1 MGRDACIAS
10 RPVNQS
16 AAKTCAL
23 VPGNGE
29 NHNKISR
36 TEQWIGSS
44 GLARLVIYVSMGDR
58 FMSEE
63 EHTAI
68 LDQAIDVH
76 AHYLTQTYRQAC
88 EAAGQ
93 LQPDGFPFLPEW
105 NPETSLRLMDHLG
118 IAAALLS
125 ISSPG
130 VHFGND
136 EAARTLARQV
146 NKEGAEIVFAHP
158 GRFGLLASLP
168 LPDIEGALAELTY
181 ALDILHADG
190 ISLLTQY
197 QGHYLGDPLFEP
209 IMADLNRHH
218 AVAVLH
224 PTSPACWEA
233 VSFGRP
239 RPMLE
244 FPIDTTRAVFNLAL
258 TGTLDRYP
266 NIRFVV
272 PHAGGALPVLADR
285 VHSFAMLF
293 SPDGQQSIDV
303 LTALR
308 GLYYDLA
315 GIPLPRALPALLN
328 LVEPDRLLYGSD
340 FPFTSAPLVE
350 FLATML
356 STTDILAEG
365 QRREM
370 FRENALRLFPHLSIS
385 SPG

>member
-1 MGRDACIAS
+1 
-10 RPVNQS
+10 
-16 AAKTCAL
+16 
-23 VPGNGE
+23 
-29 NHNKISR
+29 
-36 TEQWIGSS
+36 
-44 GLARLVIYVSMGDR
+44 
-58 FMSEE
+58 MSEE
-63 EHTAI
+63 YPPI

-93 LQPDGFPFLPEW
+93 SQPDGFPILPEW
-105 NPETSLRLMDHLG
+105 SPEAALALMDQVG
-118 IAAALLS
+118 VATALLS

-136 EAARTLARQV
+136 EAARILARRV
-146 NKEGAEIVFAHP
+146 NEEGADIVATHP

-168 LPDIEGALAELTY
+168 LPDVESALAELVYTFEQ
-181 ALDILHADG
+181 LHVDG
-190 ISLLTQY
+190 ITLLTHY

-209 IMADLNRHH
+209 IMAEMNRRH

-233 VSFGRP
+233 VSLGHP

-244 FPIDTTRAVFNLAL
+244 FPIDTTRAVVNLIL
-258 TGTLDRYP
+258 TGTIDRYP
-266 NIRFVV
+266 NIRFVI

-285 VHSFAMLF
+285 VHSFATVF
-293 SPDGQQSIDV
+293 SAGQQPIDV

-315 GIPLPRALPALLN
+315 GTPLPRALPTLLT
-328 LVEPDRLLYGSD
+328 LTEPDHLLYGSD
-340 FPFTSAPLVE
+340 FPFTPGPLVQ

-356 STTDILAEG
+356 ATTDVLNEG
-365 QRREM
+365 QRGTMLRN
-370 FRENALRLFPHLSIS
+370 NALRLFPRLQ
-385 SPG
+385 